1 MDEEDIA
8 TQKRQLADAWIGRFV
23 TPVALVTFLAL
34 MIWIAL
40 HYHGISG

>member
-1 MDEEDIA
+1 MDEEDLAI
-8 TQKRQLADAWIGRFV
+8 QKRQLADAKLGRLI
-23 TPVALVTFLAL
+23 TPIAMIAFLAL